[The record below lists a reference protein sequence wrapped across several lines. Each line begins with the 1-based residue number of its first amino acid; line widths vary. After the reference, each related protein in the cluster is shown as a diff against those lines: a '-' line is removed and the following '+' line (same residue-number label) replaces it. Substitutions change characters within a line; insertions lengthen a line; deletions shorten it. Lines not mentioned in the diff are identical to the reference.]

1 MSKRTKSETAKPD
14 RRMGPRLIR
23 DGYKGSQMCDAGK
36 RLENQEKGDVRKIGK
51 TIEEDINSKIHYS
64 QGGWLE
70 V

>member
-1 MSKRTKSETAKPD
+1 
-14 RRMGPRLIR
+14 MGPRLIR